1 MEVSLA
7 ELFVII
13 LVFAFAGAGVSV
25 FMDRRRDRVSARA
38 IKRST
43 IRCRV
48 CGCVYSEPLENRS
61 GLCPECGRENLRG
74 RDRRLG

>member
-1 MEVSLA
+1 MELSLA
-7 ELFVII
+7 EF
-13 LVFAFAGAGVSV
+13 FAFLLALAFVGGGVSV
-25 FMDRRRDRVSARA
+25 FLDRRRDRVRARA

-48 CGCVYSEPLENRS
+48 CGCVYQEPVENRS
-61 GLCPECGRENLRG
+61 GNCPECGRENLRG